1 MWRGV
6 LKSLSILNQ
15 VDELLQPRQHLM
27 TKQFHIGSA
36 QRGAISAAQVGLVLV
51 LILVMAAGVVLLTGI
66 WPPEQDQ
73 PEPPVVVAA
82 PAPPPEAVAPEIEEP
97 TGPEPPLAPP
107 DPIEEPLPKLEESDD
122 AVRDA
127 VGDIPIGAAGQQY
140 LIPGN
145 IIERSASLI
154 YLMAQGD
161 VPYKLLPVSRPKAA
175 FSISDDGTQ
184 VVTDPASFERYDALT
199 QWLQSLDLE
208 SLLSSLDW
216 FIPLFREAWSY
227 YGEDPSAF
235 DMAVVMMLDLVIAA
249 PEVDLSE
256 ARLIRKEAVWIFE
269 DPAIEALAPIQKQ
282 VLRMGPENAQ
292 IAKAKAAEARVLWLS
307 QLAESP

>member
-1 MWRGV
+1 M
-6 LKSLSILNQ
+6 I
-15 VDELLQPRQHLM
+15 
-27 TKQFHIGSA
+27 TKQFDIA
-36 QRGAISAAQVGLVLV
+36 RQQRGAISAAQAGLIVVL
-51 LILVMAAGVVLLTGI
+51 LLVIAGGVVLLTGI
-66 WPPEQDQ
+66 WPPEEK
-73 PEPPVVVAA
+73 PAPTVTAPP
-82 PAPPPEAVAPEIEEP
+82 PAPPPAPVVAEIEEP
-97 TGPEPPLAPP
+97 APEPPPP
-107 DPIEEPLPKLEESDD
+107 EPVKEPLPRLEESDD

-127 VGDIPIGAAGQQY
+127 VGDIPLGTAGQQY

-175 FSISDDGTQ
+175 FPISDDGTQ
-184 VVTDPASFERYDALT
+184 VVTDPAGFERYDALT

-227 YGEDPSAF
+227 YGEDPAAF
-235 DMAVVMMLDLVIAA
+235 DMAVVMTLDLVIAT
-249 PEVDLSE
+249 PEIDLSE

-269 DPAIEALAPIQKQ
+269 DPAIEGLAPIQKQ
-282 VLRMGPENAQ
+282 VLRMGPENAE
-292 IAKAKAAEARVLWLS
+292 IVKAKATEARGLWLD
-307 QLAESP
+307 QLSGSI